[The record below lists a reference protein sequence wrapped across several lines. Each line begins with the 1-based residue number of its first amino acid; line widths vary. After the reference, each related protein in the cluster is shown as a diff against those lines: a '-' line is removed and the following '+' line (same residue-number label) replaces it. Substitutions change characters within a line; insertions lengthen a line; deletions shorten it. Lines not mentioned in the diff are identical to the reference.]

1 VGLIVALH
9 GGVATLTIDRP
20 DALNAL
26 DWDLLRAL
34 EATLGS
40 CATHPRVRCVVL
52 TGAGERAFCGGVDL
66 QTGLEFTADSAR
78 EWVRLGHRVCNR
90 LATLPQP
97 VLAAVRGYALGAGL
111 ELALA
116 CDLRL
121 LGDDAQLGLPVAA
134 RGWPP
139 GWGGLR
145 RLQALVG
152 PARARRLALL
162 GEPVRAPEA
171 LSWGLAQWVVPA
183 PFLGQEAV
191 GLGQRLAAADPGAML
206 RMKGALAAPDLV
218 SDAAAVAADE
228 AAHAAL
234 AEDAAFKALIAGLR

>member
-1 VGLIVALH
+1 VGLIVDLH
-9 GGVATLTIDRP
+9 GGVATLTLDRP
-20 DALNAL
+20 ETLNAL
-26 DWDLLRAL
+26 DWELLRAL
-34 EATLGS
+34 DATLAS

-52 TGAGERAFCGGVDL
+52 TGAGERAFCAGVDL
-66 QTGLEFTADSAR
+66 QTGAELTAASAR
-78 EWVRLGHRVCNR
+78 EWIRLGHRVCNR

-97 VLAAVRGYALGAGL
+97 VLAAIRGHVLGGGL

-121 LGDDAQLGLPVAA
+121 LGDDAQVGLPLAA

-145 RLQALVG
+145 RLQSLVG

-162 GEPVRAPEA
+162 AEPIRAPEA
-171 LSWGLAQWVVPA
+171 LTWGLAQWVVPA
-183 PFLGQEAV
+183 PFLGQEAT
-191 GLGQRLAAADPGAML
+191 GLGQRLAAGEPEAVL
-206 RMKGALAAPDLV
+206 RMKGELAAPGLV

-228 AAHAAL
+228 AALAAL
-234 AEDAAFKALIAGLR
+234 AEDAAFKALIASLR